1 MGSWFMTVYDSLCW
15 FMFTTSYMY
24 NYLYISNQLFI
35 NPKVNP
41 NSRSISYEPQRLT
54 LRKLWTMDGPSMDDS
69 PIEHG
74 DFPFANCELARG
86 YPNDDQLGFTTGVL

>member
-1 MGSWFMTVYDSLCW
+1 
-15 FMFTTSYMY
+15 
-24 NYLYISNQLFI
+24 
-35 NPKVNP
+35 
-41 NSRSISYEPQRLT
+41 
-54 LRKLWTMDGPSMDDS
+54 MDGPSMDDS